1 MQNNYYFLR
10 QLSAELE
17 KRISGTVVSE
27 CFSQSKDEL
36 IIRFETASQPFF
48 VRASLQ
54 ADFCSLSFPEDF
66 NRARK
71 NSIDLFQELIGQR
84 VQAIAQFT
92 NERSFAI
99 EFSNAYKLLFKMH
112 GNRAN
117 LVLFNQ
123 EKSIALF
130 RNHLTTDA
138 DIILDDLNRAIDWSY
153 EAFETSIDDLQKLY
167 FTFGKPVWNFLN
179 RNNFEEKSV
188 VEKWQAVQDL
198 LNYLKKPNYY
208 ITEVENKL
216 LLSLFPDGDIRKQ
229 FKDPLMVSNEF
240 FIQFTVYFSF
250 FREKREILTQLT
262 TRLHNGLSYLVN
274 ANKKKQEIEKDTHY
288 KTWADVVMAN
298 LHQIKTGEE
307 KVTLGNFYDDNKP
320 IEIKLK
326 KDLSAQKNA
335 EVFYR
340 KSKNQL
346 IEIQKLTEGFA
357 TKQKQVAKLQEQIA
371 LVEKIEDLKSLR
383 SFSAT
388 SGLKQETDKKEK
400 PLPYHEVEFNGFKIW
415 IGKNAQHN
423 DTLTLKHTF
432 KEDLWLHAKDV
443 PGSHVVIKYQS
454 GKKFPKDVIERAAQ
468 LAAFNSKR
476 KTDTLCPV
484 AYTPKKY
491 VRKRKGDPA
500 GAVIVEREEVILV
513 EPKGI

>member
-1 MQNNYYFLR
+1 MHNNYYFLR

-17 KRISGTVVSE
+17 KQIAGTVVSE

-36 IIRFETASQPFF
+36 IIRFETTSKPFF
-48 VRASLQ
+48 IRASLQ
-54 ADFCSLSFPEDF
+54 ADFCCLSFPEDF

-71 NSIDLFQELIGQR
+71 NSVDLFGELIGQR
-84 VQAIAQFT
+84 VQACRQFA
-92 NERSFAI
+92 NERSFVT
-99 EFSNAYKLLFKMH
+99 EFSNNYKLLFKMH

-117 LVLFNQ
+117 LVLFHD
-123 EKSIALF
+123 EKSVGLF

-138 DIILDDLNRAIDWSY
+138 DIVLDNLNRTIDWSY
-153 EAFETSIDDLQKLY
+153 EAFEAGVHDLQKLY
-167 FTFGKPVWNFLN
+167 FTFGKSVWNFLN

-188 VEKWQAVQDL
+188 VEKWQSIQDL

-208 ITEVENKL
+208 ITGVEGKL
-216 LLSLFPDGDIRKQ
+216 LLSLFPDGDIIKQ
-229 FKDPLMVSNEF
+229 FKDPLLASNEF
-240 FIQFTVYFSF
+240 FIQYTVF
-250 FREKREILTQLT
+250 FAFFQEKREVLSQLT
-262 TRLHNGLSYLVN
+262 TRLHNGLSYLVKTN
-274 ANKKKQEIEKDTHY
+274 QKKKEIEKDTHY
-288 KTWADVVMAN
+288 KTWADLVMAN
-298 LHQIKTGEE
+298 LHQIKPGDE
-307 KVTLGNFYDDNKP
+307 KITLSNFYDADKP

-326 KDLSAQKNA
+326 KDLNAQKNA
-335 EVFYR
+335 EIFYR
-340 KSKNQL
+340 KGKNQQ
-346 IEIQKLTEGFA
+346 IEIQKLTEGIA
-357 TKQKQVAKLQEQIA
+357 AKQKQVTALQEKLIA
-371 LVEKIEDLKSLR
+371 LEKIDDLKNLR
-383 SFSAT
+383 NFT
-388 SGLKQETDKKEK
+388 NDLGLKQEADKKEN

-476 KTDTLCPV
+476 KTESLCPV
-484 AYTPKKY
+484 AYTAKKF

-513 EPKGI
+513 EPLK